1 MATPNMRDRD
11 PIWWINEFTVIWEE
25 EPAPRYDFGR
35 RFREQ
40 EKQQGPDDAV
50 IGRTGAPRNVDVEHA
65 HLVPDEDWET
75 GLS

>member
-1 MATPNMRDRD
+1 MATQNTRDRD
-11 PIWWINEFTVIWEE
+11 PIWWVNEFTVIWEA
-25 EPAPRYDFGR
+25 EPARRNDFER
-35 RFREQ
+35 RFRDQ

-50 IGRTGAPRNVDVEHA
+50 IGHQRAPRNVDVEHA